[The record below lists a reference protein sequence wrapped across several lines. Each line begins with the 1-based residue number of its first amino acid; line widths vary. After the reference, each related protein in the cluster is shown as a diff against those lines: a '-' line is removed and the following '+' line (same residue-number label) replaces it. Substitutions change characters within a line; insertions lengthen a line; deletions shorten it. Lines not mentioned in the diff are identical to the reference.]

1 MFYLLLESIL
11 IYGNLDDD
19 THIVVYTSTEF
30 MNMIRQSHLYHKK
43 IVFEINDT
51 YTSIDLACKAR
62 LDLFELPRISNYD
75 KILYLDTDIIIKDD
89 INRVFEICNEDILYT
104 LQEGSITAKED
115 YWGRSLFGNEITQ
128 YKNTSAFSSG
138 ILLFNNCKPI
148 QCLFENIKKDIIERP
163 RKFECYD
170 QPYFVYHAFKN
181 NIYNNNLLKLVAVNN
196 NYNINS
202 IKVIHHFP
210 GDPGIYENKIM
221 IMTTF
226 LNRMKDVTVTNNIE
240 NAKQYINTHLLPII
254 RNCGEPLEGNIFTAH
269 HTTQYTDV
277 YLNKSKNISNVVLH
291 RHINYVMEI
300 GFNAGFSTLLMLLSN
315 PTIHITCFDLGEH
328 KYTLPCYEKLKET
341 FRDRITIVIGDS
353 RFSLLTINETYDVI
367 HIDGGHSDNV
377 AMSDIIHS
385 YRLSKH
391 GSLLIMDDYDFDNLH
406 KLWDHYIKLYK
417 LHPIHI
423 TSYPTPHHDIKYVLK
438 E

>member
-62 LDLFELPRISNYD
+62 LDLFELPCISNYD
-75 KILYLDTDIIIKDD
+75 KILYLDTDIIIK
-89 INRVFEICNEDILYT
+89 NAVNTVFELCNEDILYV
-104 LQEGSITAKED
+104 LEEGNLCLDYND
-115 YWGRSLFGNEITQ
+115 YWGKSLFGNELDH
-128 YKNTSAFSSG
+128 YNDTSAFTSG
-138 ILLFNNCKPI
+138 ILLFNNCERI
-148 QCLFENIKKDIIERP
+148 RQLFENIKKDMIKRP
-163 RKFECYD
+163 HPFHD
-170 QPYFVYHAFKN
+170 QPYFVYNAFKY
-181 NIYNNNLLKLVAVNN
+181 NIYNNKLLKLFAVNN
-196 NYNINS
+196 RNNI
-202 IKVIHHFP
+202 IGIEVIHHFP
-210 GDPGIYENKIM
+210 GGPGIYENKII

-226 LNRMKDVTVTNNIE
+226 LNRMKDVTITNNIE
-240 NAKQYINTHLLPII
+240 NAKKYINTHLLPII

-341 FRDRITIVIGDS
+341 FNNRITIVIGDS

-367 HIDGGHSDNV
+367 HIDGGHSNNV